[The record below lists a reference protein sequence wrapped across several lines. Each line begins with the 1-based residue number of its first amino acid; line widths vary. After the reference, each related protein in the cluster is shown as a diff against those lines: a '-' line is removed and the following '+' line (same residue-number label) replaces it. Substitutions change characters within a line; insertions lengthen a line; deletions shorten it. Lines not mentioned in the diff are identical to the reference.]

1 MRSIRERRGL
11 RQLDLAR
18 LAGYS
23 VRLIGKAEAGKPLS
37 TETIEVLAEAL
48 SSAEHKISPQDL
60 ILNPISL
67 AEDYLRAKL
76 LYKEEAVSKIN
87 HFLSSTYRIRVVAE
101 NDIGSFEP
109 AYCGN
114 DGLAEYFQHFFRLFE
129 PAKNADLAKPGPKFF
144 ESDNEVI
151 IWGDMLWRPL
161 EESHRHLS
169 ATMTSRLIFDDGMLV
184 EQEDRMSIGMI
195 QQFSSQP
202 V

>member
-1 MRSIRERRGL
+1 M

-76 LYKEEAVSKIN
+76 LYKDEAVSKIT
-87 HFLSSTYRIRVVAE
+87 HFLSPAFMIKVVAE
-101 NDIGSFEP
+101 NMVASFQP
-109 AYCGN
+109 AYRGS
-114 DGLAEYFQHFFRLFE
+114 DGLTQYFQHFFRLFE
-129 PAKNADLAKPGPKFF
+129 PAKNADLSKPGPKFY
-144 ESDNEVI
+144 ESENEVV
-151 IWGDMLWRPL
+151 IWSDMLWRPL
-161 EESHRHLS
+161 DESQSNMS
-169 ATMTSRLIFDDGMLV
+169 ATITSRLIFDDGMLV

-195 QQFSSQP
+195 RQCSGQP